1 MLSTSRLHPSN
12 TDAPMNPFLDA
23 GTLRVHKARNTLHS
37 LLLVG
42 GLGLLTAFSAWL
54 IWGGMGIAITLVAI
68 GVIYAFA
75 PRVPPALVMRMYRA
89 RQIDPNG
96 GGRLIQLIDTL
107 SDRAELP
114 ALPRIYIIPS
124 MTLNAFATG
133 TPKNAAIGITEGLL
147 RRLDFNEV
155 AGVLAHEISHIRNND
170 LTVMNLADVMT
181 RFTQTLAYL
190 ALFLAIINIPAFLL
204 GDAEI
209 SFWGLLLLYL
219 APTVGSLI
227 QLALSRTRE
236 YDADLEGASL
246 TGDPAAL
253 ASALE
258 KLERYQG
265 HFWEDLMLPVPG
277 RRIPQP
283 SLLRSHPPTAERVAR
298 LHALAGRPM
307 LPQIPVAQEPAQFTP
322 GATAVAMR
330 PRYRWTGVWF

>member
-1 MLSTSRLHPSN
+1 
-12 TDAPMNPFLDA
+12 MNPFLDA
-23 GTLRVHKARNTLHS
+23 NALRVHRARNTLHS

-42 GLGLLTAFSAWL
+42 GLGLLTAVSAWL
-54 IWGGMGIAITLVAI
+54 IWGGMGVAVTLVAI
-68 GVIYAFA
+68 GLIYAFA
-75 PRVPPALVMRMYRA
+75 PRVPPAFIMRVYRA
-89 RQIDPNG
+89 REIDPRG
-96 GGRLIQLIDTL
+96 GGQLIQIIDVL
-107 SDRAELP
+107 ADRAELP
-114 ALPRIYIIPS
+114 AMPRVYIVPS

-133 TPKNAAIGITEGLL
+133 TPRNAAIGITEGLL
-147 RRLDFNEV
+147 RRLDLNEV

-170 LTVMNLADVMT
+170 LAVMSLADVMT
-181 RFTQTLAYL
+181 RFTQMLAYL
-190 ALFLAIINIPAFLL
+190 AVFLAIFNLPAFLL

-219 APTVGSLI
+219 APTAGSLI

-246 TGDPAAL
+246 TGDPVSL

-265 HFWEDLMLPVPG
+265 RFWEDMMLPIPG

-283 SLLRSHPPTAERVAR
+283 SLLRSHPLTADRVAR
-298 LHALAGRPM
+298 LRALEGRPL
-307 LPQIPVAQEPAQFTP
+307 LPQISAPHEPAQLDANP
-322 GATAVAMR
+322 RAVAMR